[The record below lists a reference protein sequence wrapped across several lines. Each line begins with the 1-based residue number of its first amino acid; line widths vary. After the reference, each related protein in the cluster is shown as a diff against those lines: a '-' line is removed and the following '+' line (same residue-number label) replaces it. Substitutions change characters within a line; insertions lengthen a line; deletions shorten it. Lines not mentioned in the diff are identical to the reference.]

1 MHKPCAL
8 LKSQVSL
15 SCCLLLGVAAACH
28 AAESKSVDRPNFLFI
43 CVDDLRPALGCYGD
57 PLAITPNIDQLAKR
71 GRIFNHAYAQQAV
84 CGPSRTSVLTGLM
97 PDETE
102 VWHNRNQFRQHRPNT
117 ITMPQML
124 ASQGYHTMA
133 LGKVFSGNQRELDP
147 LSWNRG
153 EILREPHWNTYVTNH
168 NQAAGKQAAFE
179 MPDVSDADY
188 PDGKLAA
195 LAIAKLNTLQNS
207 GRPFFLAVGFFKPH
221 LPFNAPKQYWDLH
234 RDQDFRYSYK
244 NSGSPDAPP
253 IAYHS
258 HRELGG
264 YRGIPSDEILTDEME
279 ATLRRGYYA
288 CVSYVDAQ
296 VGKLL
301 QALEQTGLDKS
312 TVVILWGDHGFSLGE
327 GHRWCKGTN
336 FELDTRVPLIIHIPE
351 MAAPGKSTNALVGLV
366 DLYPT
371 VVALANIN
379 PPSGLAGLPLTKVL
393 RRPSARVQQHV
404 MSQFSRPWNSKS
416 PETMG
421 YSVRTPTHRYTKWVD
436 LKDGTVLQEELYD
449 YDNPDSIR
457 HEHNYTVEYRNQIH
471 SEEYQQV
478 RRAMSRRLTHELK
491 ALHK

>member
-1 MHKPCAL
+1 
-8 LKSQVSL
+8 
-15 SCCLLLGVAAACH
+15 
-28 AAESKSVDRPNFLFI
+28 
-43 CVDDLRPALGCYGD
+43 
-57 PLAITPNIDQLAKR
+57 
-71 GRIFNHAYAQQAV
+71 
-84 CGPSRTSVLTGLM
+84 
-97 PDETE
+97 
-102 VWHNRNQFRQHRPNT
+102 
-117 ITMPQML
+117 
-124 ASQGYHTMA
+124 
-133 LGKVFSGNQRELDP
+133 
-147 LSWNRG
+147 
-153 EILREPHWNTYVTNH
+153 
-168 NQAAGKQAAFE
+168 
-179 MPDVSDADY
+179 
-188 PDGKLAA
+188 
-195 LAIAKLNTLQNS
+195 
-207 GRPFFLAVGFFKPH
+207 
-221 LPFNAPKQYWDLH
+221 
-234 RDQDFRYSYK
+234 
-244 NSGSPDAPP
+244 
-253 IAYHS
+253 
-258 HRELGG
+258 
-264 YRGIPSDEILTDEME
+264 ME

-336 FELDTRVPLIIHIPE
+336 FELDTRVPLIIHVPE

-457 HEHNYTVEYRNQIH
+457 HEHNYTIEYRNQIH